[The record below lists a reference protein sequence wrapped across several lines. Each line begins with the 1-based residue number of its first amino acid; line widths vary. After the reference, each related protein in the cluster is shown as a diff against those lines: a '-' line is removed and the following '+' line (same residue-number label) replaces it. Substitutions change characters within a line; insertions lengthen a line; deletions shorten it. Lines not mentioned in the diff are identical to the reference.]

1 MTLDE
6 ILELVGPLDDS
17 AGENTARDHATRPGK
32 EEVAMKRWYVTTLG
46 VLVAFGIFGCAQ
58 MRMPFGGGGWTTLID
73 GASGLENWD
82 RVGDANWRVENGAI
96 VADKGKGGYLV
107 SKNSYKDFEIRAEFW
122 AATDTNSGVFIR
134 CDDDPVKI
142 GAATCYEVNIW
153 DIRPDPKY
161 ATGGIVDHA
170 AVPVP
175 LVHKA
180 GGRWNTYEI
189 SAKGPKLTVKL
200 NGVQTVSIQDAK
212 HPAGT
217 FALQYGAGVKG
228 AQGGPIRWR
237 KVQVRPL

>member
-82 RVGDANWRVENGAI
+82 RVGDANWRVEDGAI

-134 CDDDPVKI
+134 CDDPVKI